1 MDVQTHRKQ
10 RLRELIDSRCDGVIA
25 RCADKVMR
33 SESYIARMLYPMDKP
48 GAKPIADKLMLAI
61 EQAFDLERAWLD
73 KPLGYGLPSS
83 VAALDAQKDDV
94 NKALEH
100 ALSDWRLHASP
111 NSRRTIDKLSVLA
124 QKNALRDE
132 DWILLDQI
140 ASRLRKSPN

>member
-1 MDVQTHRKQ
+1 MDVQTHRKL

-33 SESYIARMLYPMDKP
+33 SESYIARMLYPTGKP
-48 GAKPIADKLMLAI
+48 GAKPIADKLMLAL

-73 KPLGYGLPSS
+73 KPMGYGLLGS
-83 VAALDAQKDDV
+83 VATADARKDEV
-94 NKALEH
+94 NKALEN
-100 ALSDWRLHASP
+100 ALSDWRIKASP

-140 ASRLRKSPN
+140 AARLRKPQN